1 MLLAKIDIN
10 VGLSQKPSDI
20 KQTFKRLEVSTVARV
35 RPVERWRDY
44 CNQPGGK
51 WWQFRQEYQA
61 MKVVWGFTLKE
72 ELPTG
77 FVKGLHTRYKR
88 RRESRIIHL
97 NAFIMRN
104 LTKSFALS
112 AVVNN
117 G

>member
-1 MLLAKIDIN
+1 MVKAKSSADFLLLAKIDIN

-61 MKVVWGFTLKE
+61 NESSLGIYSE
-72 ELPTG
+72 GIELPTG
-77 FVKGLHTRYKR
+77 FVRL
-88 RRESRIIHL
+88 
-97 NAFIMRN
+97 
-104 LTKSFALS
+104 
-112 AVVNN
+112 
-117 G
+117 